1 MELFLPQ
8 RNIAYKAYK
17 HFKVS
22 ATLPDTTENISA
34 QTVTVKKPE
43 FFFIGKNI
51 SKIDMLIDIFECGYA
66 VENAKSAIAILKRL
80 AERVNESSAIDVIII
95 DHVVSDA
102 GMKELD
108 QYLAQKHQYKE
119 VPVVL
124 EVSDL
129 QKDQFQSFRKY
140 RFFDEYISIG
150 RSKDKFMAKVKTMRE
165 LKKHSNTHIFQ
176 KNIKVSDNF
185 DAIKLKNSSVVKRLF
200 DVVLSSLA
208 IIFLSPVFI
217 IIAIAIKLES
227 RGPVFYISKR
237 AGRGYR
243 VFDFYKYRTM
253 EADAD
258 QKVEQL
264 SHMNQYDACAA
275 NGPVFFKVSNDPRIT
290 KMGAFLRNTSL
301 DELPQL
307 FNVLLGD
314 MSIVGNRPLPLYEAA
329 TLTTDE
335 YAVRFMAPAGIT
347 GLWQVKKRGDKNM
360 SVKDRVS
367 LDIDYAE
374 KSNFAYDLW
383 IIANTPSALLQ
394 KDNV

>member
-8 RNIAYKAYK
+8 KNMAYKAYR

-22 ATLPDTTENISA
+22 TVHPDATESISSQA
-34 QTVTVKKPE
+34 IPARRSE
-43 FFFIGKNI
+43 FFFIGRNVG
-51 SKIDMLIDIFECGYA
+51 KIDMLIETFECGYA
-66 VENAKSAIAILKRL
+66 VENPKSAVSILKRL
-80 AERVNESSAIDVIII
+80 SERENDAIAIDVIII
-95 DHVVSDA
+95 DNVVTEA
-102 GMKELD
+102 GMKELE
-108 QYLAQKHQYKE
+108 QYLAQSSQFKE

-129 QKDQFQSFRKY
+129 QKSQYAGFRKY
-140 RFFDEYISIG
+140 NFLDEYIFID
-150 RSKDKFMAKVKTMRE
+150 RNKEKFLAKVKTLME
-165 LKKHSNTHIFQ
+165 LKKHSNTQIFQ
-176 KNIKVSDNF
+176 NNIKVYDNLEGL
-185 DAIKLKNSSVVKRLF
+185 KLKNSSIVKRIF
-200 DVVLSSLA
+200 DIVLSSIAIILLSPIFILIALA
-208 IIFLSPVFI
+208 IKF
-217 IIAIAIKLES
+217 ES
-227 RGPVFYISKR
+227 SGPVFYVAKR

-243 VFDFYKYRTM
+243 VFDFFKFRTM
-253 EADAD
+253 ELNAD
-258 QKVEQL
+258 QKVDQL
-264 SHMNQYDACAA
+264 SHMNQYDSGLE

-290 KMGAFLRNTSL
+290 KMGAFLRNSSL

-360 SVKDRVS
+360 SVKERVS

-374 KSNFAYDLW
+374 KSSFAYDLW